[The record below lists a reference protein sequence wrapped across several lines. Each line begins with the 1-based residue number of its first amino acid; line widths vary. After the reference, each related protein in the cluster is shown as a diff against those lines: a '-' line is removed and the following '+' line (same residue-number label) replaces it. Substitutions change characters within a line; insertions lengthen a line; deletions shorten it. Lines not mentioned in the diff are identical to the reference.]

1 MSTARV
7 TKDQRSCEEHVEL
20 ICAAWQKGVESIIET
35 GNCIAVAQDEV
46 GRGRF
51 EAEVLPKL
59 PFRRSAAYAL
69 MAIASHAVLSDVRH
83 VGHLPPHWG
92 TLDALTRVPQTR
104 LLTAIENGE
113 VHPGM
118 ERKDVRALLPPPE
131 PEQRD
136 DDLPP
141 DYEGSAEPAEV
152 EMYKPVE
159 AEVYSAEPETQQQ
172 PRQRTKL
179 ERELDAGAFDRL
191 RREQARNEDLA
202 EKLRAAE
209 IKISG
214 LESEV
219 EELRAERDQLRARAA
234 ELESVLATSGAV
246 QSEKPRRGRG
256 RPKGSKNKPK
266 AQPMEV
272 RAS

>member
-69 MAIASHAVLSDVRH
+69 MAIASHAVLSDVQH

-118 ERKDVRALLPPPE
+118 ERKDVKALLPPPE

-141 DYEGSAEPAEV
+141 DYEGSAEPAVGSDDSAME
-152 EMYKPVE
+152 EGQTLAEAARE
-159 AEVYSAEPETQQQ
+159 AE
-172 PRQRTKL
+172 L
-179 ERELDAGAFDRL
+179 EQVQVLAQRL
-191 RREQARNEDLA
+191 RVADL
-202 EKLRAAE
+202 
-209 IKISG
+209 KIVG
-214 LESEV
+214 LESEN
-219 EELRAERDQLRARAA
+219 EELRAERDRLRARVA

-246 QSEKPRRGRG
+246 QSEKPRRDRG